1 MELNLNLFNVFSKST
16 IRGDLL
22 GGLTA
27 AIVSLPMALTFGVAS
42 GAGAEAGI
50 YGALLVGLFAAVF
63 GGTPTLISE
72 PTGPMTV
79 VMATVMTTMI
89 AANPENGVAM
99 AFTVVMMAGV
109 FQIVFGALKLGR
121 YITQMPYSVISGF
134 MSGIGLILIII
145 QLAPFTGSAAPPG
158 GVVGTLSSIEQILAN
173 INLVELSLGAMTLAI
188 LIFTPK
194 RFTRLIPPH
203 LIALVA
209 VSLLSV
215 LVFSEHSI
223 QRIGEINI
231 GLPSI
236 VLPEFTATEIKT
248 MILEAMVLGM
258 LGCID
263 SMLTSVIADNLTRTE
278 HKSDKELIG
287 QGVGNI
293 VSGLFGGLPGAGATM
308 GTVVN
313 IQSGAKSAFSGV
325 FRVVFLMVA
334 VFGASGLIEQIPLA
348 VLAGIAIRVGMNILD
363 WSFIKRSHRVS
374 IQSTGVMF
382 AVMLLTVFVD
392 LIVAVGVGVFIAN
405 IITIDKLSRSQEK
418 NIKAI
423 SDMDDKTPL
432 SREEKTL
439 IRESKGQILMVYLS
453 GPMIFGVAKA
463 LSREHAQI
471 ANHKVFII
479 DLSDVSMLDDT
490 ISLAIENAIKE
501 AVDLNKSVFLVVKS
515 NATREKL
522 TRLKI
527 DRLIGHDH
535 ILSNRTLALQ
545 KATLGLRTR

>member
-1 MELNLNLFNVFSKST
+1 MQIFNYFSKKAL
-16 IRGDLL
+16 RGDAL

-27 AIVSLPMALTFGVAS
+27 AIVSLPLALTFGVAS

-50 YGALLVGLFAAVF
+50 YGAVIIGLFAALF

-79 VMATVMTTMI
+79 IMAAVVTTMI
-89 AANPENGVAM
+89 AANPENGLAM
-99 AFTVVMMAGV
+99 AFTVVMIAGV
-109 FQIVFGALKLGR
+109 FQIAFGLLRLGR

-134 MSGIGLILIII
+134 MSGIGCILIII
-145 QLAPFTGSAAPPG
+145 QLAPFTGSPAPSG
-158 GVVGTLSSIEQILAN
+158 GVIGTLSSLPEIFAN
-173 INLVELSLGAMTLAI
+173 IDMIELGLGAATLGI

-194 RFTRLIPPH
+194 KLASYLPPQ
-203 LIALVA
+203 LIALVSISI
-209 VSLLSV
+209 VSV
-215 LVFSEHSI
+215 LVFGSEDI

-236 VLPEFTATEIKT
+236 VLPTFTPDQIQT
-248 MILEAMVLGM
+248 MILDGMVLGM

-278 HKSDKELIG
+278 HKSDKELVG

-325 FRVVFLMVA
+325 FRVLFLLVA

-363 WSFIKRSHRVS
+363 WSFIKRSHQVS
-374 IQSTGVMF
+374 IQAAGIMF

-405 IITIDKLSRSQEK
+405 IITIDRLSRTQAK

-432 SREEKTL
+432 SREEKKI
-439 IRESKGQILMVYLS
+439 IRESGGRILLVYLS

-471 ANHKVFII
+471 ANHDVFII
-479 DLSDVSMLDDT
+479 DLSDVSLLDDT
-490 ISLAIENAIKE
+490 ISLSIENAIKE
-501 AVDLNKSVFLVVKS
+501 AVELNKAVFLVAKTEVTKS
-515 NATREKL
+515 KL
-522 TRLKI
+522 
-527 DRLIGHDH
+527 DRLGICELVNKSHVVTDR
-535 ILSNRTLALQ
+535 ISALRLAREH
-545 KATLGLRTR
+545 LGM

>member
-1 MELNLNLFNVFSKST
+1 MALFNQFNRASL
-16 IRGDLL
+16 RGDLL
-22 GGLTA
+22 GGMTA

-50 YGALLVGLFAAVF
+50 YGALLVGLFAAIF
-63 GGTPTLISE
+63 GGTSTLISE

-79 VMATVMTTMI
+79 VMATVMTTLI
-89 AANPENGVAM
+89 GENPENGKAM
-99 AFTVVMMAGV
+99 AFTVVMLAGL
-109 FQIVFGALKLGR
+109 FQILFGALKLGR

-158 GVVGTLSSIEQILAN
+158 GVVGTLSSLDSILQN
-173 INLVELSLGAMTLAI
+173 WHPVELFLGVFTLII
-188 LIFTPK
+188 LLFTPK
-194 RFTRLIPPH
+194 RFTRVIPPH
-203 LIALVA
+203 LIALIL
-209 VSLLSV
+209 VSLVSV
-215 LVFSEHSI
+215 WFFSSFEI
-223 QRIGEINI
+223 QRIGAINI

-236 VLPEFTATEIKT
+236 VLPEFSSAQLQT
-248 MILEAMVLGM
+248 MLIEGMVLGM

-287 QGVGNI
+287 QGIGNI
-293 VSGLFGGLPGAGATM
+293 FSGLFGGLPGAGATM

-325 FRVVFLMVA
+325 FRVVFLIVA
-334 VFGASGLIEQIPLA
+334 VFGASQLIEQIPLA

-405 IITIDKLSRSQEK
+405 LITIDKLSRTQEK

-432 SREEKTL
+432 TKQQKQL
-439 IRESKGQILMVYLS
+439 IRESQGQILMVYLS

-471 ANHKVFII
+471 ADHKVFII

-490 ISLAIENAIKE
+490 ISLSIENAIKE
-501 AVDLNKSVFLVVKS
+501 AVELKKEVFIVVQSK
-515 NATREKL
+515 ATKEKL
-522 TRLKI
+522 SRMGI
-527 DRLIGHDH
+527 DELIGHEH
-535 ILSNRTLALQ
+535 LTESRTTALQ
-545 KATLGLRTR
+545 HASSIVHTQ